1 METNK
6 MEQLEAL
13 SNLADV
19 NDRLLKNLPT
29 IIGELSGKR
38 QADTDAYLQ
47 NILDS
52 INWEISVTNSSLNL
66 LNEDRVRIEKDVF
79 NHKVTALSEALSTKD
94 DSKIAA
100 ALQALVPCFEQL
112 GNAAKEVTA

>member
-1 METNK
+1 MATNK

-13 SNLADV
+13 SILANF
-19 NDRLLKNLPT
+19 NDRLLQNLPT
-29 IIGELSGKR
+29 IIDELSGRR

-52 INWEISVTNSSLNL
+52 INWEIVVTSNSLDL
-66 LNEDRVRIEKDVF
+66 LNEGRVRIEKDVF
-79 NHKVTALSEALSTKD
+79 NQKVMALSEALSAKN
-94 DSKIAA
+94 DSEIAA
-100 ALQALVPCFEQL
+100 ALQNLIPCFQQL

>member
-1 METNK
+1 MGANK

-13 SNLADV
+13 NILV
-19 NDRLLKNLPT
+19 GFNDRLLKNLPT
-29 IIGELSGKR
+29 IIGELSGNR

-52 INWEISVTNSSLNL
+52 INWEIAVTSNSLDL
-66 LNEDRVRIEKDVF
+66 LNEGQVRIDKEVF
-79 NHKVTALSEALSTKD
+79 NQRVMALSEALVSKN
-94 DSKIAA
+94 DSATAA
-100 ALQALVPCFEQL
+100 ALQALIPCFEQL